1 MYLSIIFSFAIASG
15 CNRTAEKTQ
24 KQPATNAPREFASG
38 PDVDRMKAAI
48 DAVKSLHKPMGEPLP
63 GDWLTSYSEDGQT
76 FAQYLGSKK
85 TLPGGKRRVLYVQP
99 LGAFTDTQRKVIAL
113 TAKYMEVFF
122 NLPVKLQSEKP
133 LPIIPESARRIHP
146 AWGDKQI
153 LTSYLLTEVLRPHLP
168 DDAHALIAF
177 TASDLYPGEEMNF
190 VFGQASLSER
200 VGVWSLYRLGA
211 PERSADD
218 FKLFLL
224 PTLKIATHET
234 GHMFSFLHCTKYECN
249 MNGTN
254 HLGETDR
261 HPLDAC
267 PECMAKICWATDYNP
282 RVRYERLAAFCLEQG
297 LTLEQQFFKEGAAA
311 VKNLYP
317 DLAVE
322 SSTLNAVK

>member
-1 MYLSIIFSFAIASG
+1 MRSSLIYLSIIFSLVIAAG

-24 KQPATNAPREFASG
+24 KRPANNVAQQSTSG
-38 PDVDRMKAAI
+38 VDRLHAAI
-48 DAVKSLHKPMGEPLP
+48 DAVKSLHTPMGEPLP
-63 GDWLTSYSEDGQT
+63 GDWLTTYSEDGQT
-76 FAQYLGSKK
+76 FAEYLRSNP
-85 TLPGGKRRVLYVQP
+85 TLPKGKRRVLYIQP

-113 TAKYMEVFF
+113 TAKYMEAFF

-133 LPIIPESARRIHP
+133 LPVIPENARRIHP
-146 AWGDKQI
+146 AWGDRQI
-153 LTSYLLTEVLRPHLP
+153 LTSYLLTEVLRPTLP

-177 TASDLYPGEEMNF
+177 TTSDLFPGEEMNF

-218 FKLFLL
+218 YRLFLL
-224 PTLKIATHET
+224 RTLKLATHET

-282 RVRYERLAAFCLEQG
+282 RARYERLAAFYREQG
-297 LTLEQQFFKEGAAA
+297 LTTEQQMFEKRAEA

-317 DLAVE
+317 D
-322 SSTLNAVK
+322 

>member
-1 MYLSIIFSFAIASG
+1 MRLSFISLSIIFSLVIASG
-15 CNRTAEKTQ
+15 CHRATEKTQ
-24 KQPATNAPREFASG
+24 KQPANNVAQQSTSDPSVARL
-38 PDVDRMKAAI
+38 KAAI
-48 DAVKSLHKPMGEPLP
+48 EAVKSLHTPMGEPLP
-63 GDWLTSYSEDGQT
+63 GDWLTTYREDGQT
-76 FAQYLGSKK
+76 FDEYLRSKQ
-85 TLPGGKRRVLYVQP
+85 TLPSGKRGVLYVQP
-99 LGAFTDTQRKVIAL
+99 LGAFNDTQRKVIAL
-113 TAKYMEVFF
+113 TAKYMEAFF

-133 LPIIPESARRIHP
+133 LPVIPERARRIHP
-146 AWGDKQI
+146 TWGDQQI
-153 LTSYLLTEVLRPHLP
+153 LTDYLLMEVLRPTLP

-211 PERSADD
+211 PDKSADD
-218 FKLFLL
+218 YRIFLL
-224 PTLKIATHET
+224 RTLKIATHET

-267 PECMAKICWATDYNP
+267 PECMAKICLATNYNP
-282 RVRYERLAAFCLEQG
+282 RARYERLAAFCRGQG
-297 LTLEQQFFKEGAAA
+297 LTREQQLFEKGAEA

-317 DLAVE
+317 D
-322 SSTLNAVK
+322 